1 MTAILSHSGRTTRH
15 TRPLAWRG
23 RIERSRQAPHHPV
36 PRHATQCQPEAIVM
50 KPAIAIPS
58 LKAFLALVVM
68 TAGLVATV
76 VLLPVIM
83 PNFASPVSATNIAA
97 NIFSAKRACMRADDA
112 SADFSAFCDDNF
124 AELNRGFYL
133 KARNEIDV
141 PGRSIA
147 VNSDHPVNRFFQ
159 IGANADEMFGSS
171 SQMLENR
178 VAAYTHVECAINDA
192 QAKGLAGFNA
202 IKWTF
207 DPDIKPN
214 CLTIIKIE
222 YVKN

>member
-1 MTAILSHSGRTTRH
+1 MTAILVPCGRTTRH

-36 PRHATQCQPEAIVM
+36 PRHATQCQPEAIFM
-50 KPAIAIPS
+50 KPTVEFPS
-58 LKAFLALVVM
+58 LKFLLALLVM
-68 TAGLVATV
+68 SIALLAILVFF
-76 VLLPVIM
+76 PVIM
-83 PNFASPVSATNIAA
+83 PNFASPVSATDIAA
-97 NIFSAKRACMRADDA
+97 NVFSAKRACMGAGNA
-112 SADFSAFCDDNF
+112 SGDFAAFCDDNF

>member
-1 MTAILSHSGRTTRH
+1 MKRT
-15 TRPLAWRG
+15 
-23 RIERSRQAPHHPV
+23 
-36 PRHATQCQPEAIVM
+36 
-50 KPAIAIPS
+50 IAIPS
-58 LKAFLALVVM
+58 LKAFLTLVVM
-68 TAGLVATV
+68 TAGVLAVLMLVS
-76 VLLPVIM
+76 VIM
-83 PNFASPVSATNIAA
+83 PTFANPVSATDITA
-97 NIFSAKRACMRADDA
+97 NIFSAKRACMRAGDA
-112 SADFSAFCDDNF
+112 SEDFAAFCDDNF

-178 VAAYTHVECAINDA
+178 VAAYTHVECAISDA
-192 QAKGLAGFNA
+192 QAKGLAGFSA